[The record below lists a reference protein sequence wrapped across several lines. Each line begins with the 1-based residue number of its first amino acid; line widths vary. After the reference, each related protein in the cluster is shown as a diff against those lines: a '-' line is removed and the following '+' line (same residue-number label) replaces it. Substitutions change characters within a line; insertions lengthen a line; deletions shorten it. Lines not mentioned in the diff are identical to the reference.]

1 MHVAY
6 LINQFD
12 FWNDYE
18 LLVFP
23 EDIIKE
29 NEQ

>member
-1 MHVAY
+1 MHFDY

-12 FWNDYE
+12 FWNDYG

-23 EDIIKE
+23 GDIIKE